1 MEMKKAMKEMKFII
15 ATFVV
20 NSLINNKNN
29 TVFLY
34 YGILIALGLV
44 FKFIQDKGLI
54 TKKFWKTLALFYF
67 LTIITIILFYFLNI
81 TTTFNPIS
89 QLILYY
95 ITLALLAVISYF
107 IVNKFFDKQ

>member
-44 FKFIQDKGLI
+44 FKFIQDKG
-54 TKKFWKTLALFYF
+54 
-67 LTIITIILFYFLNI
+67 
-81 TTTFNPIS
+81 
-89 QLILYY
+89 
-95 ITLALLAVISYF
+95 
-107 IVNKFFDKQ
+107 